1 MLIVNTTYQV
11 SETCEAEWKEWVCT
25 EYIPEV
31 IATGILLQPRFHRLF
46 IVNEPG
52 NQSYSLQFQV
62 KDLDTLEFW
71 FQNHG
76 SKMQKNLSD
85 HFQNKIL
92 GFTTIMEIIEI
103 NQPEKP

>member
-1 MLIVNTTYQV
+1 MLIINTTYQV
-11 SETCEAEWKEWVCT
+11 SESCEKEWKEWVCT

-31 IATGILLQPRFHRLF
+31 IAPGLLIQPRFHRLL
-46 IVNEPG
+46 IENESG

-62 KDLDTLEFW
+62 QDLETLEDW

-85 HFQNKIL
+85 RFQEKIL
-92 GFTTIMEIIEI
+92 GFTTVMEVIEF
-103 NQPEKP
+103 E